1 MNHAQSSDRI
11 NGLQFRRSGPASERD
26 EEVSTTV
33 DWADVRRVMDRVDP
47 TGELSDPSFDPLKR
61 ALKILSSYTSAGDL
75 DEVGHK
81 NVEFQNVAVITVPLF
96 FP

>member
-1 MNHAQSSDRI
+1 MDDPQSSDRI
-11 NGLQFRRSGPASERD
+11 SGLQFRRSGPASGRD
-26 EEVSTTV
+26 EEVSTKV
-33 DWADVRRVMDRVDP
+33 DWAEVRRVMDRVDP